1 MSDLA
6 SPLLVT
12 MGDEAHAYI
21 CFCALMKR
29 LHSNFMLD
37 GIVMT
42 LKFQHL
48 AEGLL
53 YYDPDFYAYLKSH
66 QVSNT
71 IYRMLHLCG
80 NYHCHFQLLLCCVCG
95 QSAEWAMLD

>member
-1 MSDLA
+1 
-6 SPLLVT
+6 

-48 AEGLL
+48 AEGLF

-66 QVSNT
+66 QVS
-71 IYRMLHLCG
+71 IYYRILNLSD
-80 NYHCHFQLLLCCVCG
+80 NYHCHFQLHLCSVCVCVCVCG
-95 QSAEWAMLD
+95 QSAEWAMLI

>member
-37 GIVMT
+37 GIIMT

-66 QVSNT
+66 QVT
-71 IYRMLHLCG
+71 ICNIQDQCFFSGGTQGYV
-80 NYHCHFQLLLCCVCG
+80 YP
-95 QSAEWAMLD
+95 